1 MKAKEKRQL
10 VIKIITERGPITSRE
25 IIDIINQT
33 TTIKRTTIG
42 SIIKVL
48 EKEGLVRYYKQGIS
62 YYYEINN
69 D

>member
-42 SIIKVL
+42 RIIQVL
-48 EKEGLVRYYKQGIS
+48 EKEGLVRCYKQGIA
-62 YYYEINN
+62 YYYEIN